1 MAIEDRLE
9 ELFMNDSNN
18 RRVTSVNMP
27 QRPSPWRG
35 VAAFAGAAA
44 IVGIVLVA
52 VILGLRG
59 GQQAASPTA
68 TASATAIPSANA
80 TASTAPTATSSPA
93 PSTSPASGQTY
104 VSPVG
109 YSVQLPSGW
118 RRSDLQS
125 RTTPFPQGDPDQL
138 AFETFTTRTPADEA
152 AQLPRS
158 DTGLGPAQFYT
169 ARVALFRNSRN
180 ETAMAYAERMK
191 AGSGLIAVLIEPTTV
206 DGRAGVK
213 TTFKFTTSD
222 TQSFYTLYVPDA
234 DRMWVIGYALG
245 STPGPSG
252 AEIPPGATEPGVR
265 GIVESFK
272 FAR

>member
-9 ELFMNDSNN
+9 ELFMNDANG
-18 RRVTSVNMP
+18 RRVASVNMP
-27 QRPSPWRG
+27 QRPNPWRG

-44 IVGIVLVA
+44 IAGIALVA

-68 TASATAIPSANA
+68 TATATAIPSA
-80 TASTAPTATSSPA
+80 TASTAPSETSSAVPSVSPTTFSGSIYSSPA
-93 PSTSPASGQTY
+93 
-104 VSPVG
+104 G
-109 YSVQLPSGW
+109 YSVSLPTGW

-125 RTTPFPQGDPDQL
+125 RMTPKDNPDEL
-138 AFETFTTRTPADEA
+138 SIETFTTRTPADEA
-152 AQLPRS
+152 AQLPRA

-169 ARVALFRNSRN
+169 ASVGVYRNSRN

-191 AGSGLIAVLIEPTTV
+191 GLYGLVVVSVEPTTV
-206 DGRAGVK
+206 DGRPGAK
-213 TTFKFTTSD
+213 TTLKFTSND
-222 TQSFYTLYVPDA
+222 AQSFYTVNVQDG
-234 DRMWVIGYALG
+234 DRMWVIGYRLA
-245 STPGPSG
+245 PSS
-252 AEIPPGATEPGVR
+252 AENPPVATEPGVR

>member
-27 QRPSPWRG
+27 QRPSPLRG
-35 VAAFAGAAA
+35 VATFVGVAA
-44 IVGIVLVA
+44 IAGIALVA

-68 TASATAIPSANA
+68 TATATVIPSATA
-80 TASTAPTATSSPA
+80 TTAPSATSSVA
-93 PSTSPASGQTY
+93 PSTTPAAGSTYTSPAGYT
-104 VSPVG
+104 VS
-109 YSVQLPSGW
+109 LPSGW

-125 RTTPFPQGDPDQL
+125 RMTPKDNPDEL
-138 AFETFTTRTPADEA
+138 SIETFTTRTPADEA
-152 AQLPRS
+152 AQLPRA

-169 ARVALFRNSRN
+169 ARVVVNRNSRN
-180 ETAMAYAERMK
+180 ETAMEYAQRVK
-191 AGSGLIAVLIEPTTV
+191 GLYGLVVVSVEPTTV
-206 DGRAGVK
+206 DGRAGAK
-213 TTFKFTTSD
+213 TTFKFTSND
-222 TQSFYTLYVPDA
+222 AQSFYTVNVQDG
-234 DRMWVIGYALG
+234 DRMWVIGYVLA
-245 STPGPSG
+245 PSG
-252 AEIPPGATEPGVR
+252 AQPPELPPGASEPAVR

>member
-9 ELFMNDSNN
+9 ELFMNDGSN

-27 QRPSPWRG
+27 QRQSPWRG

-44 IVGIVLVA
+44 IVGIALVA

-68 TASATAIPSANA
+68 TATATSTTIPSA
-80 TASTAPTATSSPA
+80 TSSVVPTPSGNSGPA
-93 PSTSPASGQTY
+93 TLPPAYQSTL
-104 VSPVG
+104 G
-109 YSVQLPSGW
+109 YSVVLPSGW
-118 RRSDLQS
+118 RRSDPQS
-125 RTTPFPQGDPDQL
+125 YTTPRDDPNSL
-138 AFETFTTRTPADEA
+138 ALETFTSRTPADEA

-169 ARVALFRNSRN
+169 ASVALNRNSRN
-180 ETAMAYAERMK
+180 ETAMAYAQRVK
-191 AGSGLIAVLIEPTTV
+191 GAYGLVVVSVEPTTV

-213 TTFKFTTSD
+213 TTFKFSNSD
-222 TQSFYTLYVPDA
+222 PQSFYTLYVQDG
-234 DRMWVIGYALG
+234 DRMWVIGYVLAPA
-245 STPGPSG
+245 T
-252 AEIPPGATEPGVR
+252 AQIPPGATEPAVR